1 MEEPALALII
11 EKCLDAVKQG
21 GEPDAVAD
29 RYPALKPDILPL
41 LRVAAQL
48 RDGASDDSIQPSA
61 AFLQALGE
69 QLRLRPDG
77 SAPA

>member
-29 RYPALKPDILPL
+29 RYPALKPDLLPL

-48 RDGASDDSIQPSA
+48 RDGASNDTIHPSA
-61 AFLQALGE
+61 AFLEALGE
-69 QLRLRPDG
+69 LLRPRADG